1 MVSSLFHHISIL
13 RLDVSLSYLEYLA
26 KGTTATF
33 THADK
38 SWCSPKMYRTKWYD
52 LLIAE
57 DRTEAL
63 RCLWGVMSY
72 MLRTGE
78 TAKPEVQRQP
88 SEVSHHF
95 SFRKKHRSVQS
106 DPTARSRSVT

>member
-13 RLDVSLSYLEYLA
+13 RLDVSFNYLEYLA
-26 KGTTATF
+26 KGTTPAF
-33 THADK
+33 SQADT
-38 SWCSPKMYRTKWYD
+38 SWCSPKMCRTKWYD

-78 TAKPEVQRQP
+78 TARPEVQRQP

-95 SFRKKHRSVQS
+95 SFRKKHRSARS
-106 DPTARSRSVT
+106 DPTVRSYSVT